1 MVPAAS
7 VDSLRT
13 QIVTSLASWS
23 DDLGVPPARRGRPP
37 ILTDTHLWG
46 CTLLAVLDGCPT
58 QRGIWGEVTTGER
71 WGAPVDV
78 VDETVR
84 KRLLSRESAPMAV
97 FFAQLTDLMTQT
109 LAGETTLAPFA
120 TEVYALDATT
130 LDKVVRTDPDT
141 GQRPLAGRVHTC
153 FDLRRQLFRAIEL
166 TPNPAANE
174 RPLVPPLV
182 ADLPTGSL
190 LIMDRGYTSF
200 ALFDDLV
207 ADGFH
212 LLTRYDKTFT
222 VTHTLTKAQGVT
234 DELGFCGVY
243 RADKGQTLLRRITVP
258 GPGGRPR
265 TYLTSVLDP
274 AVLPPIE
281 VARLYAR
288 RWEVE
293 VAFKTIKRG
302 LGLHLIWSR
311 QWPMIALQ
319 IWATLV
325 IFQIASGIR
334 AEIARR
340 AGGSLF
346 DVSLP
351 LLLQRLPRIVQGP
364 QGRQDAIGFIISRGR
379 YGGIIRPARRTLP
392 TVPDGLPVDP
402 PPPDLP
408 TSRIPRY
415 RTATPKSLTVN

>member
-1 MVPAAS
+1 MVPA
-7 VDSLRT
+7 DSPDPL
-13 QIVTSLASWS
+13 QQQVMAALASLS
-23 DDLGVPPARRGRPP
+23 DELVAVPAGRGRPP

-46 CTLLAVLDGCPT
+46 CTLLSVLDGSPT

-71 WGAPVDV
+71 WGRPIDV

-84 KRLLSRESAPMAV
+84 KRLLSREAGPMEALFDQVSA
-97 FFAQLTDLMTQT
+97 LMTQR
-109 LAGETTLAPFA
+109 LPGDAALAPFA

-130 LDKVVRTDPDT
+130 LDKVVRAFPGT
-141 GQRPLAGRVHTC
+141 GDRPLAGRVHTC
-153 FDLRRQLFRAIEL
+153 FDVRRQLFRAIEL

-182 ADLPTGSL
+182 ADLPAGSL

-200 ALFDDLV
+200 ALFDALV

-222 VTHTLTKAQGVT
+222 VTHTLTKAQGVI

-243 RADKGQTLLRRITVP
+243 RADKGQTLLRRITLPV
-258 GPGGRPR
+258 PGGRPR

-274 AVLPPIE
+274 QVLPPIA
-281 VARLYAR
+281 VAQLYAR
-288 RWEVE
+288 RWDVE
-293 VAFKTIKRG
+293 MAFATIKRG

-311 QWPMIALQ
+311 QWAMIALQ

-340 AGGSLF
+340 AGVSVF
-346 DVSLP
+346 DVSMA
-351 LLLQRLPRIVQGP
+351 LLLQRLPRIAQGP
-364 QGRQDAIGFIISRGR
+364 QGRQDAIGYLVSRGR
-379 YGGIIRPARRTLP
+379 YGGLIRPARRIAL
-392 TVPDGLPVDP
+392 TVPADLPVDP

-408 TSRIPRY
+408 TTRTPRY
-415 RTATPKSLTVN
+415 GNTTMSPLTVN

>member
-1 MVPAAS
+1 MAAA
-7 VDSLRT
+7 DPLRSQVAT
-13 QIVTSLASWS
+13 LLADVS
-23 DDLGVPPARRGRPP
+23 DALGAPPAGRGRPP

-46 CTLLAVLDGCPT
+46 CTLLTVLDGCPT

-84 KRLLSRESAPMAV
+84 KRLLTRESAPMAA
-97 FFAQLTDLMTQT
+97 FFAQVSALMTEI
-109 LAGETTLAPFA
+109 LPGDATLAPFA

-153 FDLRRQLFRAIEL
+153 FDVRRQLFRAIAL

-174 RPLVPPLV
+174 RPQVPPLV

-190 LIMDRGYTSF
+190 LLMDRGYTAF
-200 ALFDDLV
+200 ALFDRLV

-212 LLTRYDKTFT
+212 LLTRYDKTFA
-222 VTHTLTKAQGVT
+222 VTHTLTNTQGVR
-234 DELGFCGVY
+234 DELGFCGVW
-243 RADKGQTLLRRITVP
+243 RADRGQTLLRRITLAVP
-258 GPGGRPR
+258 GSRPR

-274 AVLPPIE
+274 QVLPPIA
-281 VARLYAR
+281 VAQLYAR
-288 RWEVE
+288 RWDVE

-302 LGLHLIWSR
+302 LGLHLIWST
-311 QWPMIALQ
+311 QWTMIAVQ

-340 AGGSLF
+340 AGVSVF

-351 LLLQRLPRIVQGP
+351 LLLQRLPRIAQGP
-364 QGRQDAIGFIISRGR
+364 QGRHDPIGFIVSRGR
-379 YGGIIRPARRTLP
+379 YGGIIRPARRTP
-392 TVPDGLPVDP
+392 SSVPDDLPVES

-408 TSRIPRY
+408 TTRTPRY
-415 RTATPKSLTVN
+415 RTATKPLTVN